1 MSAAER
7 ETARRSSAF
16 TRRALLLG
24 GVQAAAFAGLG
35 ARLWQL
41 QVQDGSRYALL
52 ADDNRINLQ
61 LLSPERGQIYDRY
74 GVLLAGNV
82 EGYRALLQPSYAV
95 DVRAV
100 LERFAEIVPLPADEI
115 DRLVLRARRQPPHT
129 PLVIAQDLDF
139 DTIAAVNLRAPQLS
153 GILTE
158 AAPRR
163 RYHGGTS
170 IGHVVGYIGAHAT
183 AAMDDE
189 PLLRLPGARVG
200 LAGVERGREAL
211 LRGKAGLVQSE
222 VDSRGRIV
230 RHLDRV
236 EPQRGADLAISI
248 DAALQSGIMSK
259 LSVHRR
265 AAAVVMN
272 VSTGD
277 VLALASNPGFD
288 PNDVLAGSSTR
299 RTWNRLQT
307 ALDDPMN
314 SRAARGVYPPGSTFK
329 LVTALAALDAGVV
342 TLKER
347 IGCDGRYDYHDQ
359 TFRCWKRS
367 GHGVC
372 DMHRA
377 IRESCDCYFY
387 ELARRAGIDA
397 IAATARKLGLGQIY
411 DCGLANLKGGLV
423 PDPDWK
429 RGRFNKPWYGGET
442 LIAGIG
448 QGYVLATP
456 LQLAVMT
463 ARVATGRSVTPTFV
477 KSVGENALPPAPL
490 AIAPEHLTAVR
501 RGMTAV
507 VNEEGGTG
515 SRAAPEDDDIKVAGK
530 TGTSQVSR
538 RSSEADQAEP
548 SYDLRDHALF
558 VCFFPADAPRYAVAT
573 VVEHGGGGGATA
585 APLARD
591 IVEAVIQR
599 ESDIVAV
606 EKNAKDRAASTPPDG
621 AARRNDG

>member
-1 MSAAER
+1 MSATGKSESR
-7 ETARRSSAF
+7 QQSTF

-24 GVQAAAFAGLG
+24 GLQAAGFSALG

-61 LLSPERGQIYDRY
+61 LLAPERGQIFDRY
-74 GVLLAGNV
+74 GTLLAGNI
-82 EGYRALLQPSYAV
+82 EGYRALLQPSFAS
-95 DVRAV
+95 DIRTA
-100 LERFAEIVPLPADEI
+100 LERFSEIVPLSNDEI
-115 DRLVLRARRQPPHT
+115 DKLVLRARRQPPHM

-139 DTIAAVNLRAPQLS
+139 NTMAAINVRAPQLP
-153 GILTE
+153 GISTE

-163 RYHGGTS
+163 RYHGGAAM
-170 IGHVVGYIGAHAT
+170 GHVLGYVGAHT
-183 AAMDDE
+183 SAAMDDD

-200 LAGVERGREAL
+200 LAGIERGRETT

-236 EPQRGADLAISI
+236 EPLRGADLAITI
-248 DAALQSGIMSK
+248 DATLQADVMQK
-259 LSVHRR
+259 LAPYRR
-265 AAAVVMN
+265 AAAVVMA
-272 VSTGD
+272 VSTGE
-277 VLALASNPGFD
+277 VLALASNPAFD
-288 PNDVLAGSSTR
+288 PNDVLDGTVNR
-299 RTWNRLQT
+299 RGWNRLRT

-329 LVTALAALDAGVV
+329 IVTALAALEAGVV

-347 IGCDGRYDYHDQ
+347 IGCDGRYDFYDQ

-367 GHGVC
+367 GHGLC

-377 IRESCDCYFY
+377 IKESCDCYFY
-387 ELARRAGIDA
+387 EIARRTGIDA
-397 IAATARKLGLGQIY
+397 IAATARKLGLGQLY
-411 DCGLANLKGGLV
+411 DCGLANLKSGLV

-429 RGRFNKPWYGGET
+429 RGRFNKSWYAGET

-463 ARVATGRSVTPTFV
+463 ARVAAGRAVTPTFV
-477 KSVGENALPPAPL
+477 KPNPDEPLLAVPELALKA
-490 AIAPEHLTAVR
+490 EHLAAVR
-501 RGMTAV
+501 RGLVAV
-507 VNEEGGTG
+507 VNEDGGTG
-515 SRAAPEDDDIKVAGK
+515 SRAQPDDDSIKVAGK

-538 RSSEADQAEP
+538 HSTEAGQSELAYE
-548 SYDLRDHALF
+548 LRDHALF
-558 VCFFPADAPRYAVAT
+558 VCYFPANAPRYAIAT

-591 IVEAVIQR
+591 MIEAVMER
-599 ESDIVAV
+599 ESDVAAF
-606 EKNAKDRAASTPPDG
+606 EKAARDRAATTSD
-621 AARRNDG
+621 AARRRNDG